1 MNPLPPRF
9 NLLPSLIATN
19 FSFQNRIYMLKL
31 SLTIWITVLCAFFIQ
46 AQSGCPGC
54 AVSVPAGMP
63 ADTVYLPDLP
73 DGIAGTP
80 YDQDISFRLPKTTT
94 PVNAIDSTTPPG
106 LTISKF
112 EIVSITGLPP
122 GMYWQPNKFNFNVG
136 TETDGCIKICGTPSG
151 TDTFH
156 LKVTLKATVLLL
168 TQTSSFPMTLYI
180 APKVS
185 SSAGFSVTDPEGCG
199 STTATF
205 TNNVPSGGAPG
216 FTYSWDFGDGSPV
229 YTGETP
235 PPHTYNQVGEYTV
248 SYHAHVDTAGFILKG
263 IRVITVE
270 CVDELGIGKPDL
282 YMQVF
287 APNNGPKVFDSSPH
301 LNNTTLPYLFPMDIK
316 LGDGNYTLKVI
327 DEDSGIKG
335 SDDDC
340 GTISFNKLS
349 NGEAVAGGL
358 KVEFII
364 VNPQDDIYSKDTIYV
379 YPQPIMPV
387 LNAANGLSAC
397 AGETDLVLMS
407 SYGSGNQWLLNGEN
421 IPGATDF
428 IYSPTVSGAY
438 QAQII
443 SQYGCVATSAPKQI
457 VFHPLPAQP
466 VWYNYNNSLRVYDTA
481 ALPAQYSL
489 QWYLGTNPIPG
500 ATGIWYCSKIS
511 GNYGLVV
518 TDLATGCT
526 STYANLVVHNPQFDC
541 LVGTQSIEG
550 QSLTISPNPAT
561 GHALIILGSDTGN
574 GIMRL
579 WDVTGRMVLE
589 QTLSAGQE
597 SAILDVS
604 HLSPGLYA
612 VEVMADGL
620 RRVGKLAV
628 AR

>member
-1 MNPLPPRF
+1 
-9 NLLPSLIATN
+9 
-19 FSFQNRIYMLKL
+19 MLKL
-31 SLTIWITVLCAFFIQ
+31 SLTIWITALCAFLLQ

-54 AVSVPAGMP
+54 AVGVPAGLP
-63 ADTVYLPDLP
+63 ADTVYLPNLP
-73 DGIAGTP
+73 DGISGTA

-122 GMYWQPNKFNFNVG
+122 GMYWQPNKFNFNVA
-136 TETDGCIKICGTPSG
+136 TETDGCIKICGVPSG
-151 TDTFH
+151 SDTF
-156 LKVTLKATVLLL
+156 LLTVTLKATVLFLA
-168 TQTSSFPMTLYI
+168 QTATFPMTLYL

-185 SSAGFSVTDPEGCG
+185 NTAGFAVTDPEGCG

-205 TNNVPSGGAPG
+205 TNNIPSGGANG
-216 FTYSWDFGDGSPV
+216 FTYSWDFGDGSPIF
-229 YTGETP
+229 TGENP

-248 SYHAHVDTAGFILKG
+248 SYHANVDTAGFILKG
-263 IRVITVE
+263 IRVYTVE
-270 CVDELGIGKPDL
+270 CVDELGLGKPDL
-282 YMQVF
+282 YMQIF

-301 LNNTTLPYLFPMDIK
+301 INNTTLPYLFPMNIK
-316 LGDGNYTLKVI
+316 LGAGNYTLKVI

-335 SDDDC
+335 ADDDC

-349 NGEAVAGGL
+349 NGEATAGGL

-364 VNPQDDIYSKDTIYV
+364 VNPMEDIYSKDTIYV
-379 YPQPIMPV
+379 YPQPILPV

-407 SYGSGNQWLLNGEN
+407 SYGSGNQWLLNSDN

-428 IYSPTVSGAY
+428 IYSPTVSGEY

-443 SQYGCVATSAPKQI
+443 SQYGCVATSEPKHI
-457 VFHPLPAQP
+457 EYYTLPAEP
-466 VWYNYNNSLRVYDTA
+466 VWYNYKNSLRVYDTA

-489 QWYLGTNPIPG
+489 QWYLGTNAIAG
-500 ATGIWYCSKIS
+500 ATDIWYCSKVS

-518 TDLATGCT
+518 TDVATGCS
-526 STYANLVVHNPQFDC
+526 STYANLVVNDPQFDC
-541 LVGTQSIEG
+541 LVSTQNTGNQTLE
-550 QSLTISPNPAT
+550 ISPNPAS
-561 GHALIILGSDTGN
+561 GIALIGLDDNMGN
-574 GIMRL
+574 GIVRL
-579 WDVTGRMVLE
+579 WDIAGRLVLE
-589 QTLSAGQE
+589 RDISAGQD
-597 SAILDVS
+597 SIQLDVS
-604 HLSPGLYA
+604 HLSPGMYA
-612 VEVMADGL
+612 VEILVDGV